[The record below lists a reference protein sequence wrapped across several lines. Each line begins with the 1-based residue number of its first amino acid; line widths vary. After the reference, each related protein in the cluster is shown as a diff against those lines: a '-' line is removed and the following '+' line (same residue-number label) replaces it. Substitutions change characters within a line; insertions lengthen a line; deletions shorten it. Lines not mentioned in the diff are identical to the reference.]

1 MYTVIHL
8 LLINFFFLIKE
19 VLINVLGMKTMFA
32 KCMQQVMLAEQ
43 DALLYVVSSVEFKS
57 YYLFIVHI
65 GNGKNG
71 GKLTGR
77 IFDSDLHDI
86 GRFLN
91 RILGLAPDIQNRQV
105 FFLEQI
111 YFVIFIPVQLI
122 PY

>member
-1 MYTVIHL
+1 
-8 LLINFFFLIKE
+8 
-19 VLINVLGMKTMFA
+19 MFA

>member
-1 MYTVIHL
+1 MHL
-8 LLINFFFLIKE
+8 FVYSYPFIADQFFFLIKE

-32 KCMQQVMLAEQ
+32 KCMQQVMLQEQ

-105 FFLEQI
+105 FF
-111 YFVIFIPVQLI
+111 
-122 PY
+122 